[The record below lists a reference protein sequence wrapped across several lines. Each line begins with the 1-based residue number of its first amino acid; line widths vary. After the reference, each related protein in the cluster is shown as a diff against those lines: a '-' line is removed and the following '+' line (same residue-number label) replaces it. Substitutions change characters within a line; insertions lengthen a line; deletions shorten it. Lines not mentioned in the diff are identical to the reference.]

1 MHKQNLSSNK
11 QSFSSNKQSLSSNKQ
26 SFSSNKLVC
35 ITGLTGSG
43 KSVASDYFVKKGFQF
58 LRFGQIT
65 LDEVKRRGLEP
76 TESVERPI
84 REEFRKK
91 HGMAAFAILNLPKIE
106 ELLKKG
112 DTLGDGLYS
121 FEEYKVFKEKFRKNF
136 ITIAVYAPP
145 ELRYKRLSGR
155 KLKVDD
161 KELRNRPATRNDAE
175 TRDFSEVENLNKGG
189 TIAMADYTIVNTKDI
204 EYFNSQLEEIY
215 EEIING

>member
-1 MHKQNLSSNK
+1 MH
-11 QSFSSNKQSLSSNKQ
+11 
-26 SFSSNKLVC
+26 KLVC

-65 LDEVKRRGLEP
+65 LDEVKKRGLEP
-76 TESVERPI
+76 IEANERPI

-91 HGMAAFAILNLPKIE
+91 YGMAAYAILNLPKFN

-121 FEEYKVFKEKFRKNF
+121 FEEYKVLKTEFGENF

-145 ELRYKRLSGR
+145 ELRYKRLTER
-155 KLKVDD
+155 KIKKHDID
-161 KELRNRPATRNDAE
+161 LRNRPATRDEAE
-175 TRDFSEVENLNKGG
+175 TRDYSEIENLNKGG

-204 EYFNSQLEEIY
+204 EYFNSQLAEIY
-215 EEIING
+215 EKITKSS

>member
-1 MHKQNLSSNK
+1 MH
-11 QSFSSNKQSLSSNKQ
+11 
-26 SFSSNKLVC
+26 KLVC

-65 LDEVKRRGLEP
+65 LDEVKKRELEP
-76 TESVERPI
+76 IEANERPI

-91 HGMAAFAILNLPKIE
+91 YGMAAYAILNLPKFK
-106 ELLKKG
+106 ELLKNG

-121 FEEYKVFKEKFRKNF
+121 FEEYKVLKTEFGENF

-145 ELRYKRLSGR
+145 KLRYKRLTER
-155 KLKVDD
+155 KIKKNDID
-161 KELRNRPATRNDAE
+161 LRNRPATKDEAE
-175 TRDFSEVENLNKGG
+175 TRDYSEIENLNKGG

-204 EYFNSQLEEIY
+204 KYFNKQLKDIY
-215 EEIING
+215 EEITKD